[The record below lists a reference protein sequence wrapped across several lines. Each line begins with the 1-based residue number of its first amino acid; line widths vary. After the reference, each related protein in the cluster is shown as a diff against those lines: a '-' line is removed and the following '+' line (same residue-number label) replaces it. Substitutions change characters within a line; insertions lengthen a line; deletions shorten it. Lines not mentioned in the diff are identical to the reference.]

1 MELKDLKKKDKKVT
15 MITLTFSM
23 NEYEK
28 IKNANRLST
37 STQDLLHL
45 MNEFGKKYNLK
56 DEVAVH
62 FVDDQL
68 QKTETDTC

>member
-45 MNEFGKKYNLK
+45 MNEFVKSI
-56 DEVAVH
+56 
-62 FVDDQL
+62 
-68 QKTETDTC
+68 T